1 MMQEGKII
9 STRDRISHDNSFNRD
24 IDIPVNQEKY
34 YQMNNEENDS
44 FD

>member
-9 STRDRISHDNSFNRD
+9 STRDRISHDHSFNRD